1 MTLARHCSDP
11 RTCYGVQARWGN
23 SAPVHTSRRR
33 LISGVCMLVSCSL
46 WLPLLHIVIATV
58 GHDHGVIADGND
70 DRDGDVED
78 PHSG

>member
-1 MTLARHCSDP
+1 M
-11 RTCYGVQARWGN
+11 
-23 SAPVHTSRRR
+23 HTSRRC
-33 LISGVCMLVSCSL
+33 LISGVCMLASCSL